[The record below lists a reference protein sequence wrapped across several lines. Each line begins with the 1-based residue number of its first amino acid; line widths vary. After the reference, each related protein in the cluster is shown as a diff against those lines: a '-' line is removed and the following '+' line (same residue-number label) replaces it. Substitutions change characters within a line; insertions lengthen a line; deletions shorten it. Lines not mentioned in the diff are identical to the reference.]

1 MERCSSCLVFAL
13 WWVVKLVDSFKES
26 TFSVSIAIWRC
37 SRSNCLSVSTERKT
51 GWLIGVE
58 VRVLYDSRELEW
70 LSDGKRFD
78 EIPLMIWCLWF
89 RDNVIYYSLLTDQ
102 MNTGTHSGFLHRHWQ
117 LRSLGCLC
125 WHWLS
130 FWYCTITCDAVA
142 VLVACPTNRPF

>member
-1 MERCSSCLVFAL
+1 MYMERCSSCLVFAL

-78 EIPLMIWCLWF
+78 EIPVPVSKNITKSDTLMIWCLWF

-102 MNTGTHSGFLHRHWQ
+102 MNTGTHSGFLPRHWH
-117 LRSLGCLC
+117 RSLALAVILVLALC
-125 WHWLS
+125 
-130 FWYCTITCDAVA
+130 
-142 VLVACPTNRPF
+142 